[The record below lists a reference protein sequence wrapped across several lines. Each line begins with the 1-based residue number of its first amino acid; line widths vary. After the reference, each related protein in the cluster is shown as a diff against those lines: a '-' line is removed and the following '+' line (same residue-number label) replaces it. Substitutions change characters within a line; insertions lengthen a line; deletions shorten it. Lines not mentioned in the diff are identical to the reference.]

1 MRGDS
6 LNTFTLPVKNL
17 RKKFA
22 RTSGLVIATAL
33 ISFIFFADGI
43 LLASLGKGLSSMKSR
58 MGADLMVVPLGYD
71 KGMESLLLRGEP
83 SYFYLDKKIESRIK
97 NVRGVKKVS
106 SQFFLVSLD
115 KDCCAIPVQL
125 IGFDPTTDF
134 SVQPWISKVYGK
146 SVRDDELVVGSD
158 ISVDEKKSLEF
169 FGKDYPVVAQLERTG
184 TGLDQA
190 VFANMKTLSFM
201 FNAAKDQGLTFIK
214 GMDPS
219 SFVSSILILIED
231 GFSAEQVVHNIRATF
246 DGLQVVK
253 TKTMIHN
260 IAGALNTFSAFLFAF
275 TSFFFLASLI
285 MLVIVFSLSAN
296 ERKKEFST
304 LRLIGATG
312 KRLSFIVLTEAA
324 LVSAAGGL
332 LGTLAGLFITVP
344 LTSSVSSLLALPSMQ
359 PPSYLICL
367 TALAAVLLSL
377 VLGTLASLH
386 AAIRLGRREVYL
398 SFREGE

>member
-6 LNTFTLPVKNL
+6 LNTFTLSVKNL

-134 SVQPWISKVYGK
+134 SVQPWIPKVYGK

-214 GMDPS
+214 GRDP
-219 SFVSSILILIED
+219 
-231 GFSAEQVVHNIRATF
+231 
-246 DGLQVVK
+246 
-253 TKTMIHN
+253 
-260 IAGALNTFSAFLFAF
+260 LNTFSAFLFAF

-285 MLVIVFSLSAN
+285 MLVIVFSLSAM
-296 ERKKEFST
+296 S
-304 LRLIGATG
+304 A
-312 KRLSFIVLTEAA
+312 KRNFLPY
-324 LVSAAGGL
+324 GL
-332 LGTLAGLFITVP
+332 LGLQVKGF
-344 LTSSVSSLLALPSMQ
+344 LL
-359 PPSYLICL
+359 
-367 TALAAVLLSL
+367 
-377 VLGTLASLH
+377 
-386 AAIRLGRREVYL
+386 
-398 SFREGE
+398 